1 MKRLVSRLIG
11 FSGFELCRL
20 NDAEQDLQRSWG
32 DGNGGEPFNYKDI
45 QLIKAISAQGHVS
58 MAEARFLSELVRET
72 SPSDAIIEIGT
83 LFGFS
88 TMVMALAKDAGQ
100 PLITVDN
107 YSWNPL
113 GMSSAAHRRAT
124 GAMLEEARGTLNV
137 QVLAEDKDTF
147 YERFDRSRPVG
158 LFFCDADH
166 RYEATRADLLWAR
179 EIGAK
184 IICGHDYH
192 PVHHKD
198 VTRAVDEL
206 GGPRRLV
213 GSLFVL

>member
-1 MKRLVSRLIG
+1 MRKLISRLIG
-11 FSGFELCRL
+11 VSGFELCRL
-20 NDAEQDLQRSWG
+20 NSSELDLQRSL
-32 DGNGGEPFNYKDI
+32 DGNGRAFNFKDI
-45 QLIKAISAQGHVS
+45 QLIKAVSAQGHITIE
-58 MAEARFLSELVRET
+58 EARFLTELVRQTQPDET
-72 SPSDAIIEIGT
+72 LIEIGT

-88 TMVMALAKDAGQ
+88 TLVIALAKQARQ

-113 GMSSAAHRRAT
+113 GMTSEAHRLAT
-124 GAMLEEARGTLNV
+124 AAMLKEAQATENV
-137 QVLAEDKDTF
+137 HVLASDKDAF
-147 YERFDRSRPVG
+147 YAGFDRSTRVG

-166 RYEATRADLLWAR
+166 RYEATKADLLWAR
-179 EIGAK
+179 SIGARV
-184 IICGHDYH
+184 ICGHDYD
-192 PVHHKD
+192 PVRHKD